1 VELPLHHHRR
11 QSSNDGATPS
21 KIPEKNSRLVK
32 FKALELLPGSRSY
45 KCEVVGVPGTVKLSS
60 KALAHVYD
68 YRSRTLVPVNID
80 TSDGSSG
87 SVGES
92 KSEPSSDCGSSDG
105 EPVDAVQS
113 HFSQLTASE
122 WQSVDTF
129 ADQCTRAHRILD
141 KESRRMLRRDVPKP
155 PCDMY
160 LEFVPIELVEHRF
173 DQWVQHAEQS
183 GRRGL
188 SKLDQEMFMR
198 FSCGRGLGMYP
209 GQLGVQ
215 WDGWLQVALCSP
227 GHRCLLAST
236 GIVCS
241 TMPQKTANL

>member
-1 VELPLHHHRR
+1 
-11 QSSNDGATPS
+11 
-21 KIPEKNSRLVK
+21 VK
-32 FKALELLPGSRSY
+32 LKALGLLPGSRYY

-60 KALAHVYD
+60 KALAHVYIC
-68 YRSRTLVPVNID
+68 RSRTLVPVNVE
-80 TSDGSSG
+80 TSDGSRG
-87 SVGES
+87 SVGKS

-122 WQSVDTF
+122 WQTVDTF
-129 ADQCTRAHRILD
+129 ADQCTRVHLCMD
-141 KESRRMLRRDVPKP
+141 KNSRGMLRRDVPKT
-155 PCDMY
+155 PCDMF

-173 DQWVQHAEQS
+173 DQWVQHTEQS

-188 SKLDQEMFMR
+188 SKLDQKMFMR

-215 WDGWLQVALCSP
+215 
-227 GHRCLLAST
+227 
-236 GIVCS
+236 
-241 TMPQKTANL
+241 